1 MQKYRYFIFLAGVVL
16 TAVVYADI
24 YAWIIISADKSR
36 SFEEVKQIYLSRFP
50 MSFRNPRLLT
60 FIEALLLSIAAFL
73 FFSTRHDKYLKL
85 VSRILLGLDILITA
99 WLLFTLM

>member
-1 MQKYRYFIFLAGVVL
+1 MQKYKYFIFLAGLVL

-24 YAWIIISADKSR
+24 YEWIIISADKSR

-60 FIEALLLSIAAFL
+60 FIEVLLLSIAV
-73 FFSTRHDKYLKL
+73 FFFFITRHDTYLKL
-85 VSRILLGLDILITA
+85 VSRILSGLDILIIA
-99 WLLFTLM
+99 WLLFTLL